1 MKILVVDDDNGV
13 RNAIKRLLVSLGH
26 EVTPAADGFSALEIL
41 RQNTANNGIKLVITD
56 YNMKEMN
63 GEELAKE
70 IKKFNNHLPV
80 LLISSDNDRIKDRL
94 NFDFILGKP
103 FDWHDLAKI
112 IDKIT

>member
-26 EVTPAADGFSALEIL
+26 EATLAADGFSALEIL
-41 RQNTANNGIKLVITD
+41 RQNTANDGIKMVITD

-63 GEELAKE
+63 GEELAVE
-70 IKKFNNHLPV
+70 IKKIDSHLPIV
-80 LLISSDNDRIKDRL
+80 LISSDNDKIKNREY
-94 NFDFILGKP
+94 FDYVLDKP

-112 IDKIT
+112 IDKII